1 MMVGKCRIPD
11 KSSSSLVITRLSM
24 TIPLCG
30 TMNMLSEIK
39 CLKETVEAST
49 IGIISVNMKVKVAD
63 H

>member
-1 MMVGKCRIPD
+1 MVGKYRIPD

-24 TIPLCG
+24 TIPFCG

-49 IGIISVNMKVKVAD
+49 IGIIRVNMKVKVAN